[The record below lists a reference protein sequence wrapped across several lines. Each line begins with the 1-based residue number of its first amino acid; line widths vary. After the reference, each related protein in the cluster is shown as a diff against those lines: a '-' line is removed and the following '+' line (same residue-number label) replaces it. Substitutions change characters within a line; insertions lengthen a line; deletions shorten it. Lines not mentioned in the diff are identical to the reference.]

1 MQKLGKFTPKNLVE
15 ALNALDKSC
24 HPEGLEI
31 FSSITEDKLLTYMRT
46 LGKTISTE
54 WKLGSGSH
62 IEVYFRNQGIDNINQ
77 MTQII
82 MLAFHR
88 KINNEPCSLES
99 VKKDIVS
106 LFK

>member
-24 HPEGLEI
+24 HPDGLEA
-31 FSSITEDKLLTYMRT
+31 FSNTSEDKLFTYMKS

-54 WKLGSGSH
+54 WRLGMKSH
-62 IEVYFRNQGIDNINQ
+62 IDVYFRNQGIDDPRR

-99 VKKDIVS
+99 VKKDVVS